1 MLVTLALLWTAVHV
15 QGPDTASRARFRAAT
30 QALGDSLTALEGAE
44 ATLQSDLVYTSSD
57 LVLAR
62 ATRLKARCSGALGGA
77 RHLDTMLGARAPL
90 RRDLAALQ
98 TALKRCE
105 RDFTTEAVQP
115 AVDSLRAW
123 APYRLAQLSATV
135 RRYREAAHRAM
146 RDAKVR

>member
-1 MLVTLALLWTAVHV
+1 MLVTLAMLWTAVHV
-15 QGPDTASRARFRAAT
+15 QGPDSASSARFRAAV

-44 ATLQSDLVYTSSD
+44 ATFQSDLVYTSGD

-77 RHLDTMLGARAPL
+77 GHLHTMLGARAPL
-90 RRDLAALQ
+90 RRDLAALE

-105 RDFTTEAVQP
+105 RDFTTEAVQR

-123 APYRLAQLSATV
+123 APYRLAQLSAAV
-135 RRYREAAHRAM
+135 RRYREAAHHAM
-146 RDAKVR
+146 REGNLR